1 MAKINFTTPEG
12 VAVYPYI
19 SKADYQ
25 YTPEGVYKTKLK
37 MSAKDAAPLIK
48 TIEQTAADE
57 LGSRAKTARMPFTKL
72 EDTNEVEFLT
82 KSKFKPKVFNGNGEV
97 IAEQDVPP
105 IYGGS
110 VLKAAGVVSPYDKNG
125 NVGIS
130 LQLSGVQ
137 IIQLSESSS
146 AASVSFGAVEGG
158 FVPAANDNAGEA
170 SDGASYN
177 F

>member
-12 VAVYPYI
+12 VASYPYI
-19 SKADYQ
+19 TKADYE
-25 YTPEGVYKTKLK
+25 YTPDGVYKTKLK

-57 LGSRAKTARMPFTKL
+57 FGSKAKTARMPFKKL
-72 EDTNEVEFLT
+72 EDTNEVEFTT
-82 KSKFKPKVFNGNGEV
+82 KTKYKPKVFNGNGEI

-110 VLKAAGVVSPYDKNG
+110 VLKAAGTVYPYNQNG

-137 IIQLSESSS
+137 IIKLSESAS

-158 FVPAANDNAGEA
+158 FVPAANDNAEA
-170 SDGASYN
+170 SDGAAYN